1 MMVIPMDGERNRSF
15 FDSINNN
22 CDLVNTLISHRNFIK
37 EIFNCINIEILIL
50 INTILIIL
58 IMILMLILI
67 IQYLLIEP

>member
-1 MMVIPMDGERNRSF
+1 MMVIPMDGEKNRSF

-22 CDLVNTLISHRNFIK
+22 CDLVNTISHRNFIK

-67 IQYLLIEP
+67 IQYLLIES

>member
-22 CDLVNTLISHRNFIK
+22 LVNTLISHRNFIK